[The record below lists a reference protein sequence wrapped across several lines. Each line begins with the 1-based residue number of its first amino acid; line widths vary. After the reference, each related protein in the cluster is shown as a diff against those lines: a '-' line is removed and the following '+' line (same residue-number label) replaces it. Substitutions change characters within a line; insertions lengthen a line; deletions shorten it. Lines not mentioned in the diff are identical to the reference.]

1 MHTKNHTAHKN
12 SNTKIHK
19 ANIIQNQK
27 SLPGPYIRQR
37 KTNKP
42 THIRKQK
49 ATNVHKPTLI
59 AELGLIM
66 KLYKKHD

>member
-27 SLPGPYIRQR
+27 SLPGPYIRQC
-37 KTNKP
+37 KTNKTP
-42 THIRKQK
+42 TSENRKQQMYID
-49 ATNVHKPTLI
+49 PP
-59 AELGLIM
+59 
-66 KLYKKHD
+66 